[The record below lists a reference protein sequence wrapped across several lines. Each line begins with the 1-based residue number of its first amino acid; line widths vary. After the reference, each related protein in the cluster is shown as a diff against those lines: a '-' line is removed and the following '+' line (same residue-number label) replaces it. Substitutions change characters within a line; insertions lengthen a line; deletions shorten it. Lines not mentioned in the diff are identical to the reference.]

1 MSKKLTNDEFI
12 ERVKLIHDDY
22 DYSMVEYNSLSTKIK
37 VLDTYK
43 NEHLIR
49 PDSLLVGNKLNMKS
63 AINKEKYLINYFNEI
78 HNNKFSYEKL
88 TYISSDDKIVITCKT
103 HGDFTQTIDNHFKGK
118 GCPKCNGK
126 NRTTEDIIN
135 DFIKT
140 HGEKYD
146 YSKVNYSGIKNK
158 VTITCPIH
166 GDFTQSPEEH
176 INGCGCP
183 VCKESRGER
192 QIRLFLIENN
202 IKFIP
207 QHKFDDC
214 KHILKLPFDFYLPE
228 HNMCI
233 EYHGEQHY
241 KPVKIFGGIKK
252 FELTLKRD
260 KIKEVYCKKNGMT
273 LIVIPFNQSIIEIL
287 NKFIENL

>member
-12 ERVKLIHDDY
+12 DRVKLIHSDY
-22 DYSMVEYNSLSTKIK
+22 DYSMVTYKSLSTKIK
-37 VLDTYK
+37 VLDVYK

-49 PDSLLVGNKLNMKS
+49 PDSLLVGNRLNIKS
-63 AINKEKYLINYFNEI
+63 VINKEKYLINFFNQI
-78 HNNKFSYEKL
+78 HDNKFNYEKL
-88 TYISSDDKIVITCKT
+88 TYISSDNKIVITCKI
-103 HGDFTQTIDNHFKGK
+103 HGNFTQTIHNHLKGK

-146 YSKVNYSGIKNK
+146 YSKVNYSGVKTK
-158 VTITCPIH
+158 VKIVCPIH
-166 GDFTQSPEEH
+166 GEFEQSPEEH

-183 VCKESRGER
+183 VCRESRGER

-214 KHILKLPFDFYLPE
+214 KYILKLPFDFYLPD
-228 HNMCI
+228 HNVCI
-233 EYHGEQHY
+233 EFNGEQHY
-241 KPVKIFGGIKK
+241 KPVKFFGGVKN

-260 KIKEVYCKKNGMT
+260 KIKENYCIKNSIK
-273 LIVIPFNQSIIEIL
+273 LIVIPFNQQI
-287 NKFIENL
+287 NKKLFLLV